1 MSDPAPPTP
10 PSLAEWK
17 RRRTPLRRVSPELKQ
32 KLKPLEK
39 LAVWITERVG
49 TMGFFFII
57 LTWTVLW
64 LSWNLLAP
72 RSLQFDPPT
81 AFVFWLFIS
90 NMIQILL
97 MPLIMVGQNVQGKY
111 AEAREEHDLEINVRA
126 EKEIEMILNHLE
138 YQNGL
143 LLEMM
148 RKLDASVGRAL
159 DDNVGGTPPS
169 TRT

>member
-1 MSDPAPPTP
+1 
-10 PSLAEWK
+10 
-17 RRRTPLRRVSPELKQ
+17 
-32 KLKPLEK
+32 
-39 LAVWITERVG
+39 
-49 TMGFFFII
+49 MGFFFVI

-72 RSLQFDPPT
+72 RNLQFDPPT

-159 DDNVGGTPPS
+159 DDNADGTPS